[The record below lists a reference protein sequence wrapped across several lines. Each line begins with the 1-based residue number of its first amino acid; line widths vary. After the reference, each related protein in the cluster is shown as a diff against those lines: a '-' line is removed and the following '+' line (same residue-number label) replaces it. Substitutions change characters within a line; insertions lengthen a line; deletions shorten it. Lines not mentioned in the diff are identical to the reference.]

1 MPLDV
6 SAQQLLEQIRAAA
19 GKPMESL
26 PLAEA
31 RAGYTRSRVALAPDP
46 PEVAEVRDLEFPSG
60 VHSIRA
66 RLYRGIEAPRRLAPV
81 VTFFHGGGWA
91 LGNLDSH
98 DSFCRG
104 LANDAKCAVMAVDY
118 RLAPEH
124 KFPAAADDAEAAVIW
139 MVSEGVRFG
148 LDPSRVAVAGDSAG
162 GNLAAVAALA
172 SCHTGAP
179 KLRLQVLIYACLD
192 LRLGHDSHRRVGEGY
207 TLTASTMRWF
217 RDLYLVRTEDA
228 QSWRASPLR
237 RDDLAGVAPAFIVT
251 GGCDPLCDESADYAQ
266 RLIAAGVDVTYR
278 FYPGQMHGFV
288 PTGRV
293 IPEGRAV
300 CAEIASALRSA
311 FAAAP
316 AQV

>member
-6 SAQQLLEQIRAAA
+6 SAQQLLEQIRAA
-19 GKPMESL
+19 GSKPMESL

-31 RAGYTRSRVALAPDP
+31 RAGYLRSRLALAPDP

-66 RLYRGIEAPRRLAPV
+66 RLYRGVQAPRHLAPV
-81 VTFFHGGGWA
+81 VTFFHGGGWV

-104 LANDAKCAVMAVDY
+104 LANDAKCAVVAVDY

-124 KFPAAADDAEAAVIW
+124 KFPAAVDDAEAAVTWLAI
-139 MVSEGVRFG
+139 EGARFG
-148 LDPSRVAVAGDSAG
+148 LDPSRIAVAGDSAG

-172 SCHTGAP
+172 SRQAEAW
-179 KLRLQVLIYACLD
+179 KLRLQVLIYASLD
-192 LRLGHDSHRRVGEGY
+192 LGLGHDSHRRVGEGF
-207 TLTASTMRWF
+207 TLTASAMRWF
-217 RDLYLVRTEDA
+217 RDMYLVRTEDA

-237 RDDLAGVAPAFIVT
+237 RDDLAGVAPAFIVA
-251 GGCDPLCDESADYAQ
+251 GGCDPLCDESADYGQ
-266 RLIAAGVDVTYR
+266 RLIAAGVDLTYR

-288 PTGRV
+288 PAGRV
-293 IPEGRAV
+293 IPEGSAV

-311 FAAAP
+311 FATK
-316 AQV
+316 